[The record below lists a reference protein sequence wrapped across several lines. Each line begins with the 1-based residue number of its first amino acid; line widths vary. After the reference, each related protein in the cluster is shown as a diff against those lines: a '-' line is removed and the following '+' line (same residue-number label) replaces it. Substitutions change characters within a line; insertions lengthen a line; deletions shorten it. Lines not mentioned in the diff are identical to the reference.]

1 MPTKQKAVLK
11 VENREVK
18 VSSLDKVLFPN
29 SGFNKAQL
37 IDYYVRISKYL
48 LPHLRDRPLTMKM
61 FPDGVTGPSHYR
73 HNAPSFTPSWIK
85 RVPMLRSDGTGQIHS
100 IAANNL
106 PTLVWLA
113 NAADIEMHPLL
124 SRAPNFDRPTML
136 VLDLDPGPPATILD
150 CAAIALQ
157 TKELLDQLK
166 LKSFIKS
173 SGSKGLHLYVPLN
186 TPVTYDKSQAF
197 AHQLALTLERLNPDK
212 VVSEMAK
219 SARTGKVFVDY
230 SQNARHKSTA
240 SVYSL
245 RAKENGPFV
254 SMPIDWKD
262 LEKAYRAGDP
272 NPFFLRP
279 DTALERVEKT
289 GDLFA
294 PLVTLKQKLPV
305 NIDKAF
311 EGIKMKPRT
320 QSKGNNRAVKASTSR
335 NASGGTPSK
344 LSKYTAKRDFS
355 ITAEPSG
362 KLIKSQR
369 RKTPA
374 SLHAGRNRRVNNSS
388 PSPGGEGGVRG
399 IDSQKPLMFV
409 IQKHAAS
416 HLHYDFRLE
425 MEGVLRSW
433 AVPKGPPYEKGERRL
448 AMHVEDHPMDYARF
462 EGIIPKGQYGG
473 GTVMVWDIGTYTVRS
488 GHPVADYH
496 KGALHLEMKGKK
508 LKGEWILVRGRSEEG
523 EKQPWYLIKAGETM
537 ERLSPRRDD
546 QSVLTRRSMARIAA
560 DKSAEWSSN
569 R

>member
-1 MPTKQKAVLK
+1 VAAKQKAILK
-11 VENREVK
+11 VAGREVQ

-48 LPHLRDRPLTMKM
+48 LPHLKDRPLTMKL

-73 HNAPSFTPSWIK
+73 HNAPPYTPSWIK
-85 RVPMLRSDGTGQIHS
+85 RVSMWRTDRTEQIHA
-100 IAANNL
+100 IAANDL

-124 SRAPNFDRPTML
+124 SRSPNFERPTMM

-150 CAAIALQ
+150 CAGIALQ
-157 TKELLDQLK
+157 VKELLEQLK

-186 TPVTYDKSQAF
+186 TPVTYEKTQAF
-197 AHQLALTLERLNPDK
+197 AHQLALTLERMNPDK

-219 SARTGKVFVDY
+219 AARTGKVFVDY

-254 SMPIDWKD
+254 SMPIDWKA
-262 LEKAYRAGDP
+262 LEKAYEAKDVNR
-272 NPFFLRP
+272 FFIRP
-279 DTALERVEKT
+279 DAAIEQVENT
-289 GDLFA
+289 RDLFA
-294 PLVTLKQKLPV
+294 PLLKLEQKLPA
-305 NIDKAF
+305 NIENAF
-311 EGIKMKPRT
+311 KGLKMKPRVQT
-320 QSKGNNRAVKASTSR
+320 TRNNGSQTSTTRNNGASE
-335 NASGGTPSK
+335 TPAK
-344 LSKYTAKRDFS
+344 LRKYNAKRDFS

-362 KLIKSQR
+362 ASN
-369 RKTPA
+369 KTA
-374 SLHAGRNRRVNNSS
+374 RTKKEKAL
-388 PSPGGEGGVRG
+388 
-399 IDSQKPLMFV
+399 LFV

-473 GTVMVWDIGTYTVRS
+473 GTVMVWDIGTYTVRD
-488 GHPVADYH
+488 GNPVAAYH
-496 KGALHLEMKGKK
+496 KGSLHLEMKGKK

-523 EKQPWYLIKAGETM
+523 EKQPWYLIKAGESM
-537 ERLSPRRDD
+537 DRLSPRRDD